1 MMFQEALQK
10 LLHPPPLATMVLA
23 MSIMFLLPQKYKH
36 RILSIL
42 EHVIALDLM
51 TIMDELPSPAHVLSI
66 ILYYKSWFIDPMAK
80 ILLGWE
86 PEDGLESRS
95 IGLGGGVRG
104 NSSAM
109 PEHRNAAR
117 TDLPDRAKITS
128 RVQLH
133 QLQNKSNN
141 LNPAGISLAL
151 DGAKHTDASSFHHVH
166 GLVNTGNSCF
176 LNSVLQALSALSIL
190 PSYLEALLDRSD
202 ELQVDEDAVQVT
214 EALLDTIESLQ
225 QPLASHKAFRPRAIV
240 SALEAS
246 RSKESKESG
255 YYSSIMNRE
264 QQDAQELF
272 QIISSAL
279 TTEETTLQKLNA
291 TRPLLNLDFLKKL
304 ASLGQ
309 DKHLHQ
315 VRKMNSN
322 PMIGMLASRL
332 SCMQCGYTEAVRH
345 FTFDNLSLSLPSNH
359 TCTIEDCLQLYISLE
374 SLHDVVCRK
383 CSLLATLMRI
393 GNELKRLDG
402 HQVVSGS
409 IARRRRHEDF
419 DSSMSEDDSD
429 SYTSD
434 SDARSFEERSD
445 EDDDEDMASS
455 GLSLKN
461 QTSNEKAALKSKLMQ
476 QQNAVEA
483 AIKSDVEEPL
493 PDIKLSKVVS
503 RHCTKQVMMAKPPP
517 VLCLHFIRSQY
528 STYGT
533 VSKNGC
539 HVNFPEYLDLAPF
552 CTSGVLLTQPN
563 LPMSISE
570 QDMERMNVDQSKIFS
585 KNLSSGPGQQQKQKQ
600 QQAPH
605 PQKRI
610 LYKLQSIVVHYGGH
624 SYGHFIAYRR
634 KPESMLSKIG
644 NVGLGLDSMEASRA
658 GSLYGGN
665 GRAED
670 WFRISDETVESVTLD
685 HVLRSNPYMCLYE
698 KVESAEC
705 KEPKEPSTAPPSLS
719 LQAVELGLRKLL
731 GRKLEAQEGDDGG
744 KGNQSPGMQ
753 DDVLRGLGRVDL
765 TAINEKEYVELFKE
779 QPKAMAALSR
789 TGHLEHDED
798 MSDMESLQSQDED
811 RAWRSFVSS
820 PNSTTPPSP
829 NTGSSDSSA
838 SSSSLTSPIMKQRS
852 NRKQKY
858 HPRQPHTLSL
868 NDLRIQSG
876 SIPNTDLS
884 LGDGS
889 DSSAPPSP
897 NIPEPYSISFSTQFT
912 KTSSVVSPSS
922 KTGDV
927 SSTETSSPLS
937 ALSSAAAAAAAAAAI
952 STSASASLSKPSRRR
967 K

>member
-1 MMFQEALQK
+1 MFQEALQK
-10 LLHPPPLATMVLA
+10 LLHPPPLVTMFLA
-23 MSIMFLLPQKYKH
+23 VSIMFLLPQKYKH

-42 EHVIALDLM
+42 EHVLALDLM
-51 TIMDELPSPAHVLSI
+51 TIMDELPSPAQVLSI
-66 ILYYKSWFIDPMAK
+66 MLYYKAWFIDPLMK

-86 PEDGLESRS
+86 PEDGLGSNS
-95 IGLGGGVRG
+95 GGLGGGVRR

-109 PEHRNAAR
+109 LEHHNATR
-117 TDLPDRAKITS
+117 TNLSDRAKITS

-133 QLQNKSNN
+133 QLQNKNNN
-141 LNPAGISLAL
+141 LNSAGISLAL
-151 DGAKHTDASSFHHVH
+151 DEAKHTDTSSFHHVH

-176 LNSVLQALSALSIL
+176 LNSVLQALSALSTL

-214 EALLDTIESLQ
+214 EALLDTIEALQ

-246 RSKESKESG
+246 RSKESKSSG

-279 TTEETTLQKLNA
+279 TSEETTLQKLHA

-304 ASLGQ
+304 TSLGR

-359 TCTIEDCLQLYISLE
+359 SCTIEDCLQLYISLE

-409 IARRRRHEDF
+409 IARQRRHEDF
-419 DSSMSEDDSD
+419 DSSMSEDDLD

-434 SDARSFEERSD
+434 SDGRSSEGRSD
-445 EDDDEDMASS
+445 DDVDDDDDLASRRLAQGNHTNS
-455 GLSLKN
+455 D
-461 QTSNEKAALKSKLMQ
+461 KAALKSKLLQ
-476 QQNAVEA
+476 QQNVVET
-483 AIKSDVEEPL
+483 AIKSDVERPL

-503 RHCTKQVMMAKPPP
+503 RHCTKQVMVAKPPP

-552 CTSGVLLTQPN
+552 CTSGVLLTLPN

-570 QDMERMNVDQSKIFS
+570 QDMERMDVDRSKIFS
-585 KNLSSGPGQQQKQKQ
+585 KHLSSGAGQQQKQKQ
-600 QQAPH
+600 QQASN
-605 PQKRI
+605 PQKRV

-634 KPESMLSKIG
+634 KPESMLSKVG
-644 NVGLGLDSMEASRA
+644 KVGLGLDSMKTSRA
-658 GSLYGGN
+658 GSFYGGN

-705 KEPKEPSTAPPSLS
+705 RGPKESSTTLPNLS
-719 LQAVELGLRKLL
+719 FQAVELGLRKLL

-744 KGNQSPGMQ
+744 KENQNLEMQ
-753 DDVLRGLGRVDL
+753 DGVLRDLGRVDL
-765 TAINEKEYVELFKE
+765 TAINEKEYAELFKE
-779 QPKAMAALSR
+779 RPKAMAALSR
-789 TGHLEHDED
+789 MGHLEHDED

-858 HPRQPHTLSL
+858 RPKQPHTLSL
-868 NDLRIQSG
+868 NGLRIQSG
-876 SIPNTDLS
+876 STPNLDLS
-884 LGDGS
+884 LEDRS

-897 NIPEPYSISFSTQFT
+897 NIPEPYSICLSTQFT
-912 KTSSVVSPSS
+912 KMSSVVSPSS

-927 SSTETSSPLS
+927 SLTETSSPLS
-937 ALSSAAAAAAAAAAI
+937 ALSSAAT
-952 STSASASLSKPSRRR
+952 STSASTSLSKSSRRR